1 MSATQRAIKR
11 HESIAKREQ
20 ILITLDSIA
29 RNNANESVRQTATNY
44 GLALANAIDMKI
56 TKSKQNLWQEFMV
69 KVNQF
74 ISDYA

>member
-11 HESIAKREQ
+11 NEAIAKREQ

-29 RNNANESVRQTATNY
+29 KNNPSESVRQTANNY
-44 GLALANAIDMKI
+44 GLALASAIDMKI
-56 TKSKQNLWQEFMV
+56 TKSKQNLWQEFMA

-74 ISDYA
+74 IGDYA

>member
-1 MSATQRAIKR
+1 M
-11 HESIAKREQ
+11 
-20 ILITLDSIA
+20 LDSIA
-29 RNNANESVRQTATNY
+29 RNNASESVRQTANNY

>member
-11 HESIAKREQ
+11 NESIAKREQ

-29 RNNANESVRQTATNY
+29 RNNASESVRQTATNY
-44 GLALANAIDMKI
+44 GLALASAIDMKI